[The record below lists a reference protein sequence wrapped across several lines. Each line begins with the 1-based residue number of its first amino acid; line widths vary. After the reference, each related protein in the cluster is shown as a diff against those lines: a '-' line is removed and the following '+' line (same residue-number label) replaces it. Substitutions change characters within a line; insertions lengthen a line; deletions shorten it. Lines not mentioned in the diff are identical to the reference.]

1 MVIHEPFGVAVH
13 AQPVPVVIKTE
24 LVRAVAGALVLA
36 GVKEYVQAG
45 AAAWSI
51 VTVAPAMVMVPV
63 EMAVPAVLELVPVR
77 FNVPGPNLVRLKL
90 PVILSVMVES
100 LAT

>member
-1 MVIHEPFGVAVH
+1 MLVAFAAKTYVMVPLPLPLPPDAMVIHEPFGVAVH

-63 EMAVPAVLELVPVR
+63 RGVSAMLAVTE
-77 FNVPGPNLVRLKL
+77 
-90 PVILSVMVES
+90 
-100 LAT
+100 